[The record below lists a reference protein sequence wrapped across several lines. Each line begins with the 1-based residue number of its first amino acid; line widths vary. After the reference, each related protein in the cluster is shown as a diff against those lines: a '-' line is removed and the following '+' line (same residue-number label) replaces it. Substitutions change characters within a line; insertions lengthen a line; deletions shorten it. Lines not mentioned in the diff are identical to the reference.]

1 MQWGSRSG
9 RRAALLALVVA
20 VILGAAYWA
29 YTDLRANYPYRSAIQ
44 LDGVAMTGGGAGWA
58 VGNIAGKPTTMLM
71 RADAGRWTI
80 LPKPAGLDDTASLQ
94 AVAMTS
100 PQDGWLIA
108 QNPLWKHDRYN
119 TFIPGSTLLRYQNGQ
134 WRIASQ
140 SFPQQLWSLTLRT
153 ASDGWAVGSDG
164 AIIHWDGVQW
174 SQTPLPADLALSG
187 SYLDAIAA
195 PAATEAWA
203 AGLGGAMFRWDG
215 SSWRDVDLA
224 AQLVAHSPRSVDAAP
239 FAPHITGLA
248 MTAPGQGW
256 AIGIGQAQ
264 NGQAVGEILA
274 CSGGQ
279 WRIAQ
284 LVPGVE
290 PQSIAISPR
299 GAGWIVGDNG
309 AILRLQGGQWRQQDS
324 PTRDPLRN
332 VSIAPDGQ
340 TWAVGWGG
348 RLLRE
353 QHGAWSLVGDVTWS
367 QAATESYS

>member
-1 MQWGSRSG
+1 MRWGSRSG
-9 RRAALLALVVA
+9 RRAALLALVV
-20 VILGAAYWA
+20 VVMLGASYWA

-58 VGNIAGKPTTMLM
+58 VGNIAGKPNTMLM

-100 PQDGWLIA
+100 PQAGWLIA
-108 QNPLWKHDRYN
+108 QNPIPKHDRYN
-119 TFIPGSTLLRYQNGQ
+119 TFIAGSVLLRYHDGQ

-140 SFPQQLWSLTLRT
+140 TIPHDLWALTLRT

-164 AIIHWDGVQW
+164 AIIHWNGAQW
-174 SQTPLPADLALSG
+174 SPTPLPTDLAISG
-187 SYLDAIAA
+187 PYLDAIAA
-195 PAATEAWA
+195 PSATEAWA
-203 AGLGGAMFRWDG
+203 ASLDGEMFRWDG
-215 SSWRDVDLA
+215 STWRDVDLA
-224 AQLVAHSPRSVDAAP
+224 AQLVAHSPQSVDAASL
-239 FAPHITGLA
+239 APHITGLA

-284 LVPGVE
+284 LIPGVQ
-290 PQSIAISPR
+290 PTAIALH
-299 GAGWIVGDNG
+299 ALDDGWIVGYNG
-309 AILRLQGGQWRQQDS
+309 AILRLQSGQWRPQDS
-324 PTRDPLRN
+324 PTRDPLLS

-353 QHGAWSLVGDVTWS
+353 QDGAWSLVGDVTWS
-367 QAATESYS
+367 HAASESYS